1 LQTVLTDN
9 MAKKKV
15 FIPFPVHLVKFIKHE
30 MDWDD
35 EGNLI
40 LTGKRLLRPA
50 RISAKEARHYFKN
63 MAKNDQMQLVPALT
77 VDSRLYKIYAF
88 TKYVDSLFQEKM
100 MNYVLIRALA
110 PIYADIRPT
119 IREYLA
125 LYEIYESEY
134 SQNTAYKRWQ
144 RSKQYIHLKNIYER
158 NNKRF
163 DQELRRDP

>member
-1 LQTVLTDN
+1 
-9 MAKKKV
+9 MK
-15 FIPFPVHLVKFIKHE
+15 E

-40 LTGKRLLRPA
+40 LTSKRLLRPA
-50 RISAKEARHYFKN
+50 RISAKEASYYFREI
-63 MAKNDQMQLVPALT
+63 AKNSNMQMVPALT
-77 VDSRLYKIYAF
+77 VDSRLYKLYAF

-100 MNYVLIRALA
+100 MNYVQIRALA

-119 IREYLA
+119 IRDFLA
-125 LYEIYESEY
+125 LYDIYESDY

-144 RSKQYIHLKNIYER
+144 RSKQYIHLKKVYER

-163 DQELRRDP
+163 EQELRGNT